1 MYKKAALFLLL
12 GNLILVS
19 GSICAAQAV
28 RIQENVVPAA
38 AFSESSTI
46 GVTYRSASS
55 QRIITYET
63 VIRQENSVNEAAIPN
78 DSKNIDRDS
87 SSVIRDG
94 ENIVPDGGNIAR
106 GSKSVVTGEGTEAA
120 LLYQLEEEDYDLLL
134 RIVEA
139 EAGCEDEDG
148 RLLVANVVLN
158 RVQNENF
165 PDTVSEVILQKSHG
179 VTQFSPVA
187 SGRIWKVEV
196 SDETVQ
202 AVQKALEGED
212 ISEGALFFAARKHA
226 DSDSMRWFDEHL
238 TFLFRHGGHEFFR

>member
-19 GSICAAQAV
+19 GSICAAQAG
-28 RIQENVVPAA
+28 RIQESVVPAA

-63 VIRQENSVNEAAIPN
+63 VTRLENSGNEVVTPRGDESIVQG
-78 DSKNIDRDS
+78 SKSTDRGS
-87 SSVIRDG
+87 
-94 ENIVPDGGNIAR
+94 GNIAKDS
-106 GSKSVVTGEGTEAA
+106 GGIVPEEGTEAA
-120 LLYQLEEEDYDLLL
+120 LLYRLEEEDYDLLL